1 MKTMISGIV
10 KGRSLGPVVS
20 VAALLYVAAF
30 AGTAPARAQEK
41 EDTNVF
47 NSVLGFVGMQFDK
60 EQDTIDYR
68 ARPPI
73 VVPPKTDLPPPK
85 VAVRD
90 PSWPKDPDVI
100 AERRAALD
108 SRRPAPQITPNTR
121 VEMSQTELQQ
131 GRGPLPAEG
140 PPDECQAGAGTPICL
155 YAPWKAL
162 KSMVAGSSAD
172 TAQPGPEPQRKYL
185 TEPPPGY
192 RKATGVAKATI
203 EAPKDQPDAADPGAY
218 IRSQGHKL
226 SVDN

>member
-1 MKTMISGIV
+1 MPRGNNLFLPGIRLQKALNADKMAPAEFPQKNGTLQDLRSLSKMKTMIYGIV

-30 AGTAPARAQEK
+30 AGAAPARAQE
-41 EDTNVF
+41 DTNMF

-100 AERRAALD
+100 AERRAALEFPPARPTNNAQYAGRNVAD
-108 SRRPAPQITPNTR
+108 GVTARARPPACGRTARR
-121 VEMSQTELQQ
+121 MSSW
-131 GRGPLPAEG
+131 RWDAYMPLCSLESSEVHG
-140 PPDECQAGAGTPICL
+140 CRLLVGYGTAGA
-155 YAPWKAL
+155 
-162 KSMVAGSSAD
+162 
-172 TAQPGPEPQRKYL
+172 R
-185 TEPPPGY
+185 
-192 RKATGVAKATI
+192 
-203 EAPKDQPDAADPGAY
+203 AAA
-218 IRSQGHKL
+218 
-226 SVDN
+226 